1 MHKGQLLLFV
11 IHSWIFCF
19 SNECPH
25 VVRTQGSCIISNF
38 NKKFTMSDWTGHK
51 FLEIIIIIY
60 ISFCESVF
68 LLFLSFTR
76 SLLLSPIL
84 RLEKFAN
91 NKTNACSKEGSDSEY
106 SCCWSW
112 LLSFSHGHFCFIYFL
127 LIIYTNS
134 TIV

>member
-38 NKKFTMSDWTGHK
+38 NKKFTMSDGTGHK
-51 FLEIIIIIY
+51 FLEIVIIIY
-60 ISFCESVF
+60 VSFCESVF
-68 LLFLSFTR
+68 LLFLDFAR
-76 SLLLSPIL
+76 SLLLSPVL
-84 RLEKFAN
+84 RLKKFAN
-91 NKTNACSKEGSDSEY
+91 NKTNAGSEKSSNTEY

-112 LLSFSHGHFCFIYFL
+112 LLSFSHGHFFFL
-127 LIIYTNS
+127 LLTNYLYK
-134 TIV
+134 